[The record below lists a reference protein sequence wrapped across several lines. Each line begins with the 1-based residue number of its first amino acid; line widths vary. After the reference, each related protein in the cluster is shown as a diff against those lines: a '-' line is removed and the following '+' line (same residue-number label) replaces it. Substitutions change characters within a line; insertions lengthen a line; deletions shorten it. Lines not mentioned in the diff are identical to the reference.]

1 MAWVVSATQPW
12 LKIVRLHQLVGL
24 NVGVYSCLLNTQ
36 PPPPPK
42 VSCLILQYSGPCC
55 IKVRKKWAGLCNIM
69 YIGKLGKIIVLT
81 HEASCT
87 CAYDGGLTVEVDGQ
101 G

>member
-1 MAWVVSATQPW
+1 MGCFSHSAMAEDCQVTPASGIKCGCVLLPAEHSA
-12 LKIVRLHQLVGL
+12 
-24 NVGVYSCLLNTQ
+24 
-36 PPPPPK
+36 PPPPK

-69 YIGKLGKIIVLT
+69 YIGKLEKIIVFT